1 MGLCDDAIC
10 CTDVLLVI
18 DEVKIGVIFGISKR
32 GNGKT
37 AFIAMFVVLPELKGA
52 GKRNAPFRDLSGFVA
67 GRDDCLFVLSG

>member
-37 AFIAMFVVLPELKGA
+37 VLLLCLLFC
-52 GKRNAPFRDLSGFVA
+52 RN
-67 GRDDCLFVLSG
+67 